1 MIPPD
6 DAGREESLDPP
17 PLVSILI
24 PCRNEREHIIPCLDS
39 ILAGDFPLD
48 DLEVLVIDGMS
59 DDGTAAIVRAYAATH
74 QPVRLICN
82 PQRIVPSALNIGIHT
97 ARGEIILRMD
107 AHVEYPSN
115 YVSGLV
121 RWLDRTGADNVG
133 GCCITLPS
141 GGTPVARAIA
151 VGLAHGFGV
160 GDALFRLGVT
170 KPRRVDTV
178 PFGCFRKALFTRIGL
193 FDEELVRNQDDEF
206 NLRLIRAGGTVLL
219 VPGIVS
225 YYRARATLGRL
236 ARMFYQYGYFKPLV
250 ARKVGRIMTLRQLAP
265 AGLVA
270 GVVLS
275 GALAPWIEAA
285 QVLFALTLGIYLV
298 AAVACSL
305 ASGLRYGV
313 PVTLA
318 LLRVFPTLHLSYGFG
333 FLRGVL
339 DFIVLRR
346 HPMTSVPL
354 SR

>member
-1 MIPPD
+1 MT
-6 DAGREESLDPP
+6 AGAP

-24 PCRNEREHIIPCLDS
+24 PCRNEREYIIPCLDS

-48 DLEVLVIDGMS
+48 DLEIIVIDGLS
-59 DDGTAAIVRAYAATH
+59 DDGTAEIVQRYAAT
-74 QPVRLICN
+74 QRVVRLMCN
-82 PQRIVPSALNIGIHT
+82 SQRIVSSALNLGIRA

-133 GCCITLPS
+133 GCCVTLPS
-141 GGTPVARAIA
+141 SATPVARAIA
-151 VGLAHGFGV
+151 IGLSHRFGV

-170 KPRRVDTV
+170 EPRRVDTV
-178 PFGCFRKALFTRIGL
+178 PFGCFRKALFTRVGL

-225 YYRARATLGRL
+225 YYRARATLGQL
-236 ARMFYQYGYFKPLV
+236 ARMFYQYGYFKPMV
-250 ARKVGRIMTLRQLAP
+250 ARKVGRVMTVRQLVP

-270 GVVLS
+270 CVVLS
-275 GALAPWIEAA
+275 GVLAPWLEAA
-285 QVLFALTLGIYLV
+285 RILFATAVSSYLFAAVVCAVSLGI
-298 AAVACSL
+298 
-305 ASGLRYGV
+305 RHGV
-313 PVTLA
+313 RVMLA
-318 LLRVFPTLHLSYGFG
+318 LILVFPTLHWSYGFG

-339 DFIVLRR
+339 EFILLGR
-346 HPMTSVPL
+346 HPMRSVPL

>member
-1 MIPPD
+1 MTLG
-6 DAGREESLDPP
+6 AP

-24 PCRNEREHIIPCLDS
+24 PCRNEREHITPCLDS

-59 DDGTAAIVRAYAATH
+59 DDGTAEIVRTYAVIH
-74 QPVRLICN
+74 QVVRLICN
-82 PQRIVPSALNIGIHT
+82 PQRIVSSALNIGIGA

-121 RWLDRTGADNVG
+121 RWLEQTGADNVG
-133 GCCITLPS
+133 GCCVTLPS
-141 GGTPVARAIA
+141 SGTPMARAIA
-151 VGLAHGFGV
+151 VGLSHRFGV

-170 KPRRVDTV
+170 EPRRVDTV
-178 PFGCFRKALFTRIGL
+178 PFGCFRKTLFTRVGL

-250 ARKVGRIMTLRQLAP
+250 ARKVGRVMTLRQLVP

-275 GALAPWIEAA
+275 GLLAPWVQASRI
-285 QVLFALTLGIYLV
+285 LFALAVGSYLV
-298 AAVACSL
+298 AAVACSV
-305 ASGLRYGV
+305 SIGIRHGV
-313 PVTLA
+313 GVTLA
-318 LLRVFPTLHLSYGFG
+318 LLRVFPTLHWSYGFG
-333 FLRGVL
+333 FLRGAL
-339 DFIVLRR
+339 DFVVLGR
-346 HPMTSVPL
+346 HPISSVPL